1 MNAMY
6 NMYNVGLPAAESAKL
21 TPARMRE
28 PQHTYADAV
37 RAATAEQDAATATAA
52 RRQPAHHLS
61 GFARA

>member
-6 NMYNVGLPAAESAKL
+6 NMRLPAAESAKL
-21 TPARMRE
+21 TPARTRE
-28 PQHTYADAV
+28 PQHTYEDVV

-52 RRQPAHHLS
+52 RRQRAHHLS